1 MRKPLVIAF
10 LSFLLSLPAFPQDQA
25 EEAARRTIAAI
36 ENLLR
41 ERPSDPTLW
50 FYLSRFQ
57 SQAGDARASVDALEK
72 VVQLGEGFLPARDG
86 FERVWNDDR
95 FRATR
100 ARLEAKLARLDYAP
114 TAFELED
121 RLVIPEG
128 IAYDAPSKTFF
139 VGSIAQHRILRVN
152 EMQNVSEFAGS
163 ESKLDAVLGL
173 AVDAPRRILYAVST
187 TAVTRAGEAR
197 PRNTVVAFEID
208 THRQLRRYD
217 IPDAK
222 QLNDVAVAPGGR
234 VFVSDSSSGAVYEL
248 PVKTPAAARVVLPAG
263 QFRGTNGLA
272 VSADAK
278 RLYIAHSTG
287 LGVIDIDSGVA
298 QRVVN
303 DTRENIAAIDGLYA
317 WQGQLIG
324 VENVTNPGRVV
335 LITLS
340 PDGGRVTKVQTMLSH
355 HHTALYEPTT
365 GAVTPNG
372 FFLLAATGVSHY
384 NRDGVIEKPDSI
396 PQPAVVRIPLP
407 R

>member
-1 MRKPLVIAF
+1 MRKPLVVAF
-10 LSFLLSLPAFPQDQA
+10 LSFVLSLPAFPQQEG

-50 FYLSRFQ
+50 FYLSRFE

-72 VVQLGEGFLPARDG
+72 VAQLGDGFLPAHEG

-95 FRATR
+95 FRSTR

-152 EMQNVSEFAGS
+152 EMQNVSEFAGR

-187 TAVTRAGEAR
+187 TAVTRAGETQ

-217 IPDAK
+217 IPEAK

-248 PVKTPAAARVVLPAG
+248 PVKAPAGARVVLPAG

-272 VSADAK
+272 VSPDAK

-287 LGVIDIDSGVA
+287 LGVIDIDSGAA
-298 QRVVN
+298 QRVAN

-365 GAVTPNG
+365 GVVTPNG

-384 NRDGVIEKPDSI
+384 NREGAIERPEAI
-396 PQPAVVRIPLP
+396 PPPTVLRIPLP